1 MNDTSGRRD
10 FLKLGMAGLATAGV
24 LATVDAQKAAAQAAS
39 DSLLRTVLDRGKL
52 IVGTGS
58 TNAPWH
64 FENDAGELVGM
75 DITMGRILAKGLFDD
90 PTKVEFVMQDPAQRI
105 PNVTTNKVDIT
116 IQFMTMSA
124 QRSQLINFS
133 RPYYV
138 EGVALLTLPTA
149 ENKTFDKLL
158 AGWCGDARFH
168 PAERRCGR
176 HRCTSLC
183 RSAQVMQID
192 TQANVLQA
200 LESKRVDAAAVDL
213 STVRWLASRNP
224 DKYFDA
230 GKSWYLDALRRS
242 APARRSRLA
251 DLRQSRPSPS
261 PCSATRRRSTMPPS
275 RIISDRSR
283 RPAIR
288 VSRSS
293 DRAAEG
299 RHSAP
304 FRRSSPD
311 GPSRLRRTHGL
322 CPQLQPDLAKFRQA
336 VGRAAAQPRTGRHL
350 DRHRHRHRPGSGGL
364 VCLGRARG
372 AGSSSPPMS
381 NSSAMCR

>member
-116 IQFMTMSA
+116 IQFMTMTA
-124 QRSQLINFS
+124 QRSQLINFT

-138 EGVALLTLPTA
+138 EGVALLTLPNA

-158 AGWCGDARFH
+158 AGGSATRISILQNVDA
-168 PAERRCGR
+168 E
-176 HRCTSLC
+176 TSVHYALPQ
-183 RSAQVMQID
+183 AQVMQID

-230 GKSWYLDALRRS
+230 GKSWYSMLYGAALRQGDLDWLTFVDQTFTI
-242 APARRSRLA
+242 AMFGHETALYDAAFKDYFGQEPPAR
-251 DLRQSRPSPS
+251 
-261 PCSATRRRSTMPPS
+261 
-275 RIISDRSR
+275 
-283 RPAIR
+283 
-288 VSRSS
+288 
-293 DRAAEG
+293 
-299 RHSAP
+299 H
-304 FRRSSPD
+304 
-311 GPSRLRRTHGL
+311 
-322 CPQLQPDLAKFRQA
+322 
-336 VGRAAAQPRTGRHL
+336 
-350 DRHRHRHRPGSGGL
+350 PGFP
-364 VCLGRARG
+364 VI
-372 AGSSSPPMS
+372 
-381 NSSAMCR
+381 

>member
-1 MNDTSGRRD
+1 MNDTSKRRE

-24 LATVDAQKAAAQAAS
+24 MSAATAVDVQKAAAQAAP
-39 DSLLRTVLDRGKL
+39 DSLLRTVLERGKV

-116 IQFMTMSA
+116 IQFMTMTA
-124 QRSQLINFS
+124 QRSQLIHFS

-138 EGVALLTLPTA
+138 EGIALLTLPNA

-158 AGWCGDARFH
+158 AGGSATRISILQNVDAEANVH
-168 PAERRCGR
+168 IVLPE
-176 HRCTSLC
+176 S
-183 RSAQVMQID
+183 QVMQID

-230 GKSWYLDALRRS
+230 GKSWFSMLYGAALRQGDLDWLTFVNQTFTI
-242 APARRSRLA
+242 AMFGHETALYDAAFKDYFGQEPPAR
-251 DLRQSRPSPS
+251 
-261 PCSATRRRSTMPPS
+261 
-275 RIISDRSR
+275 
-283 RPAIR
+283 
-288 VSRSS
+288 
-293 DRAAEG
+293 
-299 RHSAP
+299 H
-304 FRRSSPD
+304 
-311 GPSRLRRTHGL
+311 
-322 CPQLQPDLAKFRQA
+322 
-336 VGRAAAQPRTGRHL
+336 
-350 DRHRHRHRPGSGGL
+350 PGFP
-364 VCLGRARG
+364 VI
-372 AGSSSPPMS
+372 
-381 NSSAMCR
+381 

>member
-1 MNDTSGRRD
+1 MNDTSKRRE

-24 LATVDAQKAAAQAAS
+24 MSAAATVDVQKAAAQAAP

-138 EGVALLTLPTA
+138 EGIALLTLPTA

-158 AGWCGDARFH
+158 AGGSATRISILQNVDAEQNVH
-168 PAERRCGR
+168 IALPE
-176 HRCTSLC
+176 
-183 RSAQVMQID
+183 AQVMQID

-230 GKSWYLDALRRS
+230 GKSWFSMLYGAALRQGDLDWLTFVNQTFTI
-242 APARRSRLA
+242 AMFGHETALYDAAFKDYFGQEPPAR
-251 DLRQSRPSPS
+251 
-261 PCSATRRRSTMPPS
+261 
-275 RIISDRSR
+275 
-283 RPAIR
+283 
-288 VSRSS
+288 
-293 DRAAEG
+293 
-299 RHSAP
+299 H
-304 FRRSSPD
+304 
-311 GPSRLRRTHGL
+311 
-322 CPQLQPDLAKFRQA
+322 
-336 VGRAAAQPRTGRHL
+336 
-350 DRHRHRHRPGSGGL
+350 PGFP
-364 VCLGRARG
+364 VI
-372 AGSSSPPMS
+372 
-381 NSSAMCR
+381 

>member
-1 MNDTSGRRD
+1 MFACAKGNRHEKEVAVNDTSKRRD

-24 LATVDAQKAAAQAAS
+24 MSAAAAVDVQKAAAQAAP

-75 DITMGRILAKGLFDD
+75 DITMGRILANGLFDD

-116 IQFMTMSA
+116 IQFMTMTA

-158 AGWCGDARFH
+158 AGGSATRVSILQNVDA
-168 PAERRCGR
+168 E
-176 HRCTSLC
+176 TSVHAALPQ
-183 RSAQVMQID
+183 AQVMQID

-230 GKSWYLDALRRS
+230 GKSWFSMLYGAALRQGDLDWLTFVNQTFTI
-242 APARRSRLA
+242 AMFGHQTALYDAAFKDYFGQEPPAR
-251 DLRQSRPSPS
+251 
-261 PCSATRRRSTMPPS
+261 
-275 RIISDRSR
+275 
-283 RPAIR
+283 
-288 VSRSS
+288 
-293 DRAAEG
+293 
-299 RHSAP
+299 H
-304 FRRSSPD
+304 
-311 GPSRLRRTHGL
+311 
-322 CPQLQPDLAKFRQA
+322 
-336 VGRAAAQPRTGRHL
+336 
-350 DRHRHRHRPGSGGL
+350 PGFP
-364 VCLGRARG
+364 VI
-372 AGSSSPPMS
+372 
-381 NSSAMCR
+381 

>member
-116 IQFMTMSA
+116 IQFMTMTA
-124 QRSQLINFS
+124 QRSQLINFT

-138 EGVALLTLPTA
+138 EGVALLTLPNA

-158 AGWCGDARFH
+158 AGGSATRISILQNVDA
-168 PAERRCGR
+168 E
-176 HRCTSLC
+176 TSVHYALPQ
-183 RSAQVMQID
+183 AQVMQID

-230 GKSWYLDALRRS
+230 GKSWYSMLYGAALRQGDLDWLTFVDQTFTIAMFGHES
-242 APARRSRLA
+242 ALYDAAFKDYFGQEPPAR
-251 DLRQSRPSPS
+251 
-261 PCSATRRRSTMPPS
+261 
-275 RIISDRSR
+275 
-283 RPAIR
+283 
-288 VSRSS
+288 
-293 DRAAEG
+293 
-299 RHSAP
+299 H
-304 FRRSSPD
+304 
-311 GPSRLRRTHGL
+311 
-322 CPQLQPDLAKFRQA
+322 
-336 VGRAAAQPRTGRHL
+336 
-350 DRHRHRHRPGSGGL
+350 PGFP
-364 VCLGRARG
+364 VI
-372 AGSSSPPMS
+372 
-381 NSSAMCR
+381 

>member
-90 PTKVEFVMQDPAQRI
+90 PTKVEFVMQDPSQRI

-158 AGWCGDARFH
+158 AGGSATRVSILQNVDAEASVH
-168 PAERRCGR
+168 MALPQ
-176 HRCTSLC
+176 S
-183 RSAQVMQID
+183 QVMQID

-230 GKSWYLDALRRS
+230 GKSWFSMLYGAALRQGDLDWLTFVN
-242 APARRSRLA
+242 ATFTIAMFGHETALYDAAFKDYFGQEPPAR
-251 DLRQSRPSPS
+251 
-261 PCSATRRRSTMPPS
+261 
-275 RIISDRSR
+275 
-283 RPAIR
+283 
-288 VSRSS
+288 
-293 DRAAEG
+293 
-299 RHSAP
+299 H
-304 FRRSSPD
+304 
-311 GPSRLRRTHGL
+311 
-322 CPQLQPDLAKFRQA
+322 
-336 VGRAAAQPRTGRHL
+336 
-350 DRHRHRHRPGSGGL
+350 PGFP
-364 VCLGRARG
+364 VI
-372 AGSSSPPMS
+372 
-381 NSSAMCR
+381 